1 VTELNGRHHSRSY
14 YCRSYRPDLHPSVAC
29 SGRQGV
35 HCKHGGIKTAGTAAK
50 SSGRIASMI
59 SFHNL
64 GSSLDR
70 GVRNFVPVHGVT
82 KTFVPNALEAWDHLE
97 QLAYAFLIPISGQ
110 SKRWMKYT
118 NFAQSHQAA
127 KSSRQM
133 RRPRFDLNQCL
144 CRGVIAA

>member
-1 VTELNGRHHSRSY
+1 
-14 YCRSYRPDLHPSVAC
+14 
-29 SGRQGV
+29 
-35 HCKHGGIKTAGTAAK
+35 
-50 SSGRIASMI
+50 MI

-64 GSSLDR
+64 GSYLDR
-70 GVRNFVPVHGVT
+70 GVRNFVT
-82 KTFVPNALEAWDHLE
+82 KTFVPNMLEAWDHLE